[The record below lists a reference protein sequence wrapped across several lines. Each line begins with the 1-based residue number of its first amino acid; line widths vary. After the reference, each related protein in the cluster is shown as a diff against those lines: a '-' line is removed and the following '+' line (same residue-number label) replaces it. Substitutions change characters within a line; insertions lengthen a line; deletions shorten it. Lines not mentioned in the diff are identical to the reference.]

1 MATQKLVIVG
11 GGPSGCACA
20 IEAAA
25 LGLEVVLIDEHPQ
38 ALTAMSFDAPYFYG
52 SRLPPQLSDA
62 SAVADAVLGANEP
75 LMEALEAGVDVLT
88 STCAWGVFGPDSG
101 DPATRGRQVGL
112 ADQERSWILDYDH
125 LVLAPGARDLVLSFP
140 KWDLPGVLGLKGAT
154 ALLGRYGALG
164 GGRVLILGS
173 GTAALAFA
181 RDALA
186 TGIEVAGIVEAGDEV
201 VGPAALAEELRQQN
215 ITLYLSHA
223 IREAR
228 GVTQVEGATL
238 VPVASDGSMGSEVEI
253 ACDTI
258 CMAFGAVPNIEL
270 ASVAG
275 CAMTFDPLRG
285 GWVPQVGPDQETS
298 VEGIYVVGDGAGV
311 LPATLLDD
319 ALLLEQGRR
328 AARAIARRAG
338 LADAEGPDETSLPQT
353 GAVEAN
359 YPPERW
365 LTSLLALSGEDV
377 IICQCEEVTRRELVG
392 VVPPRYLNASDRA
405 PAGGLAS
412 MGEGSRRS
420 QDAVKRMTRVGM
432 GHCQGRRCRDQGAM
446 LLARASGI
454 LVSEV
459 SPGSY
464 RVPVRPLPVDLLSAE
479 EESPEMRDRWPYWLW
494 EVEGIP
500 EKAE

>member
-1 MATQKLVIVG
+1 MQKLVVIG
-11 GGPSGCACA
+11 GGPAGCACA

-25 LGLEVVLIDEHPQ
+25 LGLDVMLIDEHPQ
-38 ALTAMSFDAPYFYG
+38 AVSAMSFDAPYFYG
-52 SRLPPQLSDA
+52 SRLPAQLSDT
-62 SAVADAVLGANEP
+62 SAVTDAVLGANEP

-88 STCAWGVFGPDSG
+88 STCAWGVFGAESG

-112 ADQERSWILDYDH
+112 ADQERSWIVDYGH

-140 KWDLPGVLGLKGAT
+140 KWELPGVLGVKGAA

-181 RDALA
+181 HDALA
-186 TGIEVAGIVEAGDEV
+186 AGIEVAGIVEAADEV
-201 VGPAALAEELRQQN
+201 IGPEALADALRQQD
-215 ITLYLSHA
+215 IPFFLSHS
-223 IREAR
+223 IREAH
-228 GVTQVEGATL
+228 GVTQVDGATL
-238 VPVASDGSMGSEVEI
+238 VPVAADGTIGPAVAI

-275 CAMTFDPLRG
+275 CAMTFNPVLG
-285 GWVPQVGPDQETS
+285 GWVPQVGADQETS
-298 VEGIYVVGDGAGV
+298 VEGIYAVGDGAGV
-311 LPATLLDD
+311 VPATVLDD
-319 ALLLEQGRR
+319 ALLMEQGRR

-338 LADAEGPDETSLPQT
+338 LMDAGNESPAASDTSAT
-353 GAVEAN
+353 EAS
-359 YPPERW
+359 YPPDRW
-365 LTSLLALSGEDV
+365 LNSLLTLSGEDV
-377 IICQCEEVTRRELVG
+377 IVCQCEEVTRRELVA
-392 VVPPRYLNASDRA
+392 VMPPRYLHASDRG
-405 PAGGLAS
+405 PVGGLAS

-446 LLARASGI
+446 LLARASRI
-454 LVSEV
+454 QVAEV
-459 SPGSY
+459 RPGSY
-464 RVPVRPLPVDLLSAE
+464 RVPVRLLPVELMSGE
-479 EESPEMRDRWPYWLW
+479 EETPEMRDRWPYWLW
-494 EVEGIP
+494 EPEGIP